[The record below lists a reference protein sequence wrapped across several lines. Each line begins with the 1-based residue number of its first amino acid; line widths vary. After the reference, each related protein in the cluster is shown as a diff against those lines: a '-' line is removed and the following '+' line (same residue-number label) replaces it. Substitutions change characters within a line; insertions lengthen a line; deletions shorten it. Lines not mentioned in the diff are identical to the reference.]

1 MESFTKRQAEKKG
14 KTLLNLSPKDT
25 VFAYGKRPSKDGRS
39 HYRKRLIADIL
50 EYYAEHSEVP
60 KIVGYTEK
68 YSAEEVGTARKELRD
83 EIETVNNM
91 FTQIYGALKASKGG
105 FKLIDFEGFVPQI
118 LDEETDLVK

>member
-1 MESFTKRQAEKKG
+1 M
-14 KTLLNLSPKDT
+14 
-25 VFAYGKRPSKDGRS
+25 
-39 HYRKRLIADIL
+39 IADVI
-50 EYYAEHSEVP
+50 EKFVETGEIP
-60 KIVGYTEK
+60 KLVGFCDK
-68 YSAEEVGTARKELRD
+68 YSAEEVGTARKELID